1 MDVYDTREIKRVY
14 ISVAKYE
21 RQRSLTAVTVR
32 LWTGLAQ
39 DRVKWWTFMK
49 SIMYISMKL
58 NPILHIYYSQSS
70 KKVSDRLRAD
80 LGSVSHVTIRQKAWT
95 TSRIL

>member
-1 MDVYDTREIKRVY
+1 
-14 ISVAKYE
+14 
-21 RQRSLTAVTVR
+21 
-32 LWTGLAQ
+32 
-39 DRVKWWTFMK
+39 MK